1 MIYAP
6 PTLCC
11 PCHRVTDTVDQPCDR
26 SVLLG
31 HLLGRQSKRV
41 SRIFGTLVRLS
52 QLLFCS
58 ENRVSVERFLL
69 GSSLSCSFFSW
80 GLQKILWFT
89 SLRDFFLSFI
99 DPVLV
104 FRILVLPAPLHIDG
118 KRRFLGVV
126 HWHRQE
132 PRPAAR
138 VSNSR
143 PQTEVRKTHKTVP
156 GRIFGQSQ
164 LPFILVL
171 RSCRPVRCASRHVYF
186 ILAQ

>member
-1 MIYAP
+1 MP
-6 PTLCC
+6 
-11 PCHRVTDTVDQPCDR
+11 
-26 SVLLG
+26 
-31 HLLGRQSKRV
+31 HLLYVVHAIESPIQLTNLVTGQCFSGIFWVDKV
-41 SRIFGTLVRLS
+41 SESLESSVPWCAFPNFFFVLKIGFPLNASFNAVAFLVP
-52 QLLFCS
+52 
-58 ENRVSVERFLL
+58 
-69 GSSLSCSFFSW
+69 SSLGGSKKSCDLLVFETF
-80 GLQKILWFT
+80 L
-89 SLRDFFLSFI
+89 LSFI

-186 ILAQ
+186 ILA